1 MLSNRQIFENIV
13 NKMELSNS
21 GMESSH
27 TWSTLAIVTPA
38 TPILYICLIIV
49 LILTLR
55 MIWHTRLRKW
65 GYVISSN
72 TFIVDENLPDFF
84 QALKMKDKQ
93 WFKTEN
99 EYSLKTYKYM
109 VANRQTLNIMDGY
122 GQSPK

>member
-1 MLSNRQIFENIV
+1 
-13 NKMELSNS
+13 
-21 GMESSH
+21 
-27 TWSTLAIVTPA
+27 
-38 TPILYICLIIV
+38 
-49 LILTLR
+49 